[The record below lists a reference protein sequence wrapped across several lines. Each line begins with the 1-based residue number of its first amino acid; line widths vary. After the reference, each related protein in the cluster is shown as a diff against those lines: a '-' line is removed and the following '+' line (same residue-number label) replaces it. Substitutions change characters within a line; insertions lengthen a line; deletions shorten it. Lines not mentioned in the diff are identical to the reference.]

1 MKENYILKSKEANKY
16 LLILVLVALFSSN
29 IILSQQ
35 FERVETLVGLGNL
48 EENNSVSVADID
60 GDYDLD
66 IFVVAKAKDKP
77 GVEKSHSR
85 LFRNDNGKFTDIT
98 ATSGLVDLLPEDG
111 ISDIHPGL
119 GGHKLGSFWGD
130 YDNDGLPDLFLV
142 HYLKVQLFQNRG
154 NGYFVEVTEKSGIDQ
169 NTNCFLTGATWT
181 DYDNDG
187 FLDLFINDWGRC
199 DEEILYK
206 NNQNGTFSKIAIGLP
221 NTGSTFNM
229 LPFDFNNDGFKDFY
243 ITNDFEKENL
253 LYINQNGSSFEEK
266 AIDYGLNSTIDD
278 MGITVGDFN
287 LDGDFDFLISGINIY
302 ALYQNNGSNHF
313 IEKSRENGLISKT
326 SKWSW
331 ATRFADFDLDGDED
345 LFIVNG
351 FVDTDPQTNVYFKN
365 LYKEG
370 QSKFED
376 RSGEANLD
384 DLSKSLEA
392 VEFDYD
398 NDGDLDIFVACND
411 RPSFFYENRTINYG
425 QNSAHKWFKV
435 ALEGTVSNRNAY
447 GTKVAIKTSGGNY
460 IRYFSGV
467 GMLSQNLIPVHFGLA
482 ASDKVDE
489 LTIFWPSGLVESFSN
504 LESNV
509 LIKATEGIGFEIIDL
524 APVPKIFGCTDKNS
538 CNYNPLATINDNS
551 CEYIPSGAI
560 SGPEQSGFGKIES
573 YQYNSGIGDQVT
585 WSVESGEIISGQG
598 TNTISVKW
606 GLEESGKVNSSTRA
620 HNCSSLPV
628 SVEVDLSVKNT
639 LEHISVARI
648 WNEALLEAIRND
660 YARPTVHARN
670 LFHTSVAMFDAW
682 AIYDQEA
689 HPYLMGKKV
698 HGFES
703 KLEPFTPKET
713 LSASIDKAI
722 SFAAYRLL
730 THRFKNSPG
739 GESTLKR
746 FNMIMNQLGYTSYD
760 TSIDYK
766 SGNAAALGNYIAQT
780 IIDYG
785 KQDGARESSNYDNE
799 FYEPVNPA
807 LILNKINDEN
817 IALSDANRWQPLSF
831 NNFIDQS
838 GNLIRGLTPEFLGA
852 EWGSVKP
859 FSLSDQ
865 DKSTFQRDGFIYE
878 VYHDPGSPP
887 YLNENERTPISDA
900 YKWNFSLVSLWSS
913 QLDATDGVLWD
924 ISPNT
929 IGNIKIENFPKS
941 VYAYPDFYDLYNGGD
956 ISTGH
961 SLNPITGKAYEA
973 QKVPRGDYLRVLAEF
988 WADGPD
994 SETPPGHWF
1003 TILNYVNDHPRFERK
1018 FEGKG
1023 DTLSPLEWDVKS
1035 YFILSGAM
1043 HDAAIAAWGIKG
1055 RYDYIRPI
1063 SAIRYMCELGQS
1075 SDASLPNYN
1084 VGGIP
1089 LMQGYIELITENDPL
1104 AGLNHKNVG
1113 KIKLYSWKGH
1123 DYIDNPHADVAG
1135 VGWILAENWW
1145 PYQRISF
1152 VTPPFAGYVSGHSTF
1167 SRAAAEV
1174 LTLMTGSEFFPGG
1187 LGEFRANKNEFLV
1200 FEKGPSVDLTLQWA
1214 TYRDA
1219 SDQCSLSRIWGGIH
1233 PPADDIPGK
1242 LIGKQVGE
1250 EAFNFALPYF
1260 TSDHYENNNDGFS
1273 VFPNPNTSKVFFVTN
1288 SKPTDL
1294 FNVYDIS
1301 GRNLLIEVNFDVTN
1315 QTATVVFPNAISVG
1329 IYTLKK
1335 NNVSKLVIIK

>member
-1 MKENYILKSKEANKY
+1 MKGRDIVKSKKASTY
-16 LLILVLVALFSSN
+16 ALMLVLVALFSCN
-29 IILSQQ
+29 ICLSQQ
-35 FERVETLVGLGNL
+35 FERVETLIGLGNL

-66 IFVVAKAKDKP
+66 IFVVAKAKDKS

-85 LFRNDNGKFTDIT
+85 LLRNDNGAFTDIT
-98 ATSGLVDLLPEDG
+98 ASSGLVNLLPEDG
-111 ISDIHPGL
+111 ISDFHPGL

-130 YDNDGLPDLFLV
+130 YDNDGLPDLFLT

-154 NGYFVEVTEKSGIDQ
+154 NGYFVDVTEQSGISGNID
-169 NTNCFLTGATWT
+169 CFITGATWT

-187 FLDLFINDWGRC
+187 FLDLFINDWGKC
-199 DEEILYK
+199 DDEILYK
-206 NNQNGTFSKIAIGLP
+206 NNRNGTFSKVSIGLP

-229 LPFDFNNDGFKDFY
+229 LPFDFNNDGYKDFY

-253 LYINQNGSSFEEK
+253 LYINHNGSTFEEK
-266 AIDYGLNSTIDD
+266 ANDYGLNSTIDD

-287 LDGDFDFLISGINIY
+287 LDGFFDFLISGINTY
-302 ALYQNNGSNHF
+302 ALYQNNGNNYF
-313 IEKSRENGLISKT
+313 AETSRENGLIAKT
-326 SKWSW
+326 TKWSW

-345 LFIVNG
+345 IFIVNG
-351 FVDTDPQTNVYFKN
+351 FVDTDPQTNVYYKN

-376 RSGEANLD
+376 LSSEANLD

-425 QNSAHKWFKV
+425 QNSTHKWFKV
-435 ALEGTVSNRNAY
+435 ALEGTVSNKNAY

-460 IRYFSGV
+460 VRYFSGV
-467 GMLSQNLIPVHFGLA
+467 GMLSQNLTPVHFGLA
-482 ASDKVDE
+482 ESDKVDE
-489 LTIFWPSGLVESFSN
+489 LTIFWPSGLVETYSN
-504 LESNV
+504 IESNV
-509 LIKATEGIGFEIIDL
+509 LIKATEGNGFEVIDL
-524 APVPKIFGCTDKNS
+524 APVAKVFGCTDKNS
-538 CNYNPLATINDNS
+538 CNYNPMATISDNS
-551 CEYIPSGAI
+551 CEYIPSGVVTG
-560 SGPEQSGFGKIES
+560 SEQSGFGKTES
-573 YQYNSGIGDQVT
+573 YEYQSGIGDHFI
-585 WSVESGEIISGQG
+585 WSVEGGEIQNGQG
-598 TNTISVKW
+598 TNIISVKW
-606 GLEESGKVNSSTRA
+606 GLEKSGRIKAVNKSD
-620 HNCSSLPV
+620 NCSSLPV
-628 SVEVDLSVKNT
+628 YLEVDLSVKNT

-689 HPYLMGKKV
+689 HPYLVGKKV

-703 KLEPFTPKET
+703 KLEQFTPKEE
-713 LSASIDKAI
+713 LSASMDKAI
-722 SFAAYRLL
+722 SYAAYRLL
-730 THRFKNSPG
+730 SYRFKNSPG
-739 GESTLKR
+739 AESTLKR
-746 FNMIMNQLGYTSYD
+746 FNTIMNQLGYTIYD

-766 SGNAAALGNYIAQT
+766 SGNAAALGNFIAKT
-780 IIDYG
+780 VIDYG
-785 KQDGARESSNYDNE
+785 KVDGARESSNYDNG
-799 FYEPVNPA
+799 FYNPVNQP
-807 LILNKINDEN
+807 LILEN
-817 IALSDANRWQPLSF
+817 LNNEHIDLIDANRWQPISF
-831 NNFIDQS
+831 NNFVDQS
-838 GNLIRGLTPEFLGA
+838 GNLIRGSTPDFLGA
-852 EWGSVKP
+852 EWGSVDP
-859 FSLSDQ
+859 FSLSAE
-865 DKSTFQRDGFIYE
+865 DKSTFQRDGFNFE
-878 VYHDPGSPP
+878 VYHDPGPPP
-887 YLNENERTPISDA
+887 YLNEKEQTPISDA

-913 QLDATDGVLWD
+913 QLDATDGVTWD
-924 ISPNT
+924 ISPRN
-929 IGNIKIENFPKS
+929 IGNIDFENLPKS
-941 VYAYPDFYDLYNGGD
+941 VYEYPDFYDLYNGGD
-956 ISTGH
+956 ISTGR
-961 SLNPITGKAYEA
+961 SLNPVTGNPYST
-973 QKVPRGDYLRVLAEF
+973 QMVPRGDYLRVLAEF

-1003 TILNYVNDHPRFERK
+1003 TILNYVNDHPLFKRK
-1018 FEGKG
+1018 FKGKG
-1023 DTLSPLEWDVKS
+1023 DELSPLEWDVKA

-1075 SDASLPNYN
+1075 TDTSLPNYN

-1089 LMQGYIELITENDPL
+1089 LVEGYIEIVNEGDPL
-1104 AGLNHKNVG
+1104 AGLNNKNVG
-1113 KIKLYSWKGH
+1113 KIKLYAWKGH
-1123 DYIDNPHADVAG
+1123 SFIDNPNVDVAG

-1152 VTPPFAGYVSGHSTF
+1152 VTPPFAGYISGHSTF

-1187 LGEFRANKNEFLV
+1187 MGEFKAVKNEFLA
-1200 FEKGPSVDLTLQWA
+1200 FEEGPSVDVTLQWA

-1233 PPADDIPGK
+1233 PPADDIPGR

-1250 EAFNFALPYF
+1250 EAFSFALPYF
-1260 TSDHYENNNDGFS
+1260 TSDPNQNNNQDFS
-1273 VFPNPNTSKVFFVTN
+1273 VFPNPNTSKFFFVTN
-1288 SKPTDL
+1288 STSADV
-1294 FNVYDIS
+1294 FQAYDMS
-1301 GRNLLIEVNFDVTN
+1301 GKNLRIEVDFDKSRE
-1315 QTATVVFPNAISVG
+1315 TATIEFPNSISAGV
-1329 IYTLKK
+1329 YVLKK
-1335 NNVSKLVIIK
+1335 NKVSKLVVIN